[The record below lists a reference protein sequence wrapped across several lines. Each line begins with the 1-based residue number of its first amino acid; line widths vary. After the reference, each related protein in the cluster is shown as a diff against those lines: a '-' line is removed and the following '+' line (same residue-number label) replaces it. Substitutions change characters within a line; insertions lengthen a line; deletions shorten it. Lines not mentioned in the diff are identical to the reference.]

1 MFIIHFLVVGTLQG
15 DLFLHMFLFV
25 ILVGIRGWMLAYGKR
40 DVEMIWTITNY
51 VIARRE
57 IKHNCLLNI
66 INIMNLSN

>member
-51 VIARRE
+51 VIAR
-57 IKHNCLLNI
+57 
-66 INIMNLSN
+66 